1 MLYDADIQDLM
12 TLGTEAR
19 QMRILMATSF
29 PIPGEY
35 DGTAMLPIKI
45 LRALKSRGVDVVHA
59 HLKARPFGKVE
70 RGEFEG
76 TPSYTLPMSSWVT
89 GLKRVH
95 REFPFDVVHAQH
107 YGGATRAHFA
117 CRVFGWPM
125 VYEIHSLLGEE
136 VERDKLGRGLSFKAY
151 VALERDVCKHA
162 AGVIVLGEPV
172 RDVVVGEKGIPA
184 DRVSVIY
191 PGIDL
196 AEYDAPSVPV
206 SIAGV
211 GPEDQVVMYVGS
223 IVHPNQGVPVLVDA
237 LPRIFAANPR
247 ARCVLV
253 GGPASAGEE
262 YQAKLGEYGDRL
274 TVLVGQTPE
283 QVVALTRRADVL
295 VHPRLA
301 CKENYSV
308 QSKIAVYLASGKPI
322 VATDFGDYSTILG
335 KTGAGRLTAV
345 SPESL
350 AEGILEVLADPALAA
365 RLSAATKPVAREYFG
380 MERNIDR
387 YLDVYRRVLSPSRPL
402 VPSRPFA
409 AFAGGGKVTAP
420 NAPKS

>member
-1 MLYDADIQDLM
+1 
-12 TLGTEAR
+12 
-19 QMRILMATSF
+19 MRILMVTSF

-45 LRALKSRGVDVVHA
+45 LRALKSRGVEVVHA
-59 HLKARPFGKVE
+59 HLRARPFGKVQ

-76 TPSYTLPMSSWVT
+76 TPSFTLPMASWVT
-89 GLKRVH
+89 GLRQVH
-95 REFPFDVVHAQH
+95 RELPFDVVHAQH

-117 CRVFGWPM
+117 CRLFGWPM

-136 VERDKLGRGLSFKAY
+136 VERDKLGRGLAFKAY

-172 RDVVVGEKGIPA
+172 RDVVVGEKNVPA
-184 DRVSVIY
+184 DRVTVIY

-196 AEYDAPSVPV
+196 AEYDAPSLPV
-206 SIAGV
+206 SIAGIAQ
-211 GPEDQVVMYVGS
+211 DHQVVMYVGS
-223 IVHPNQGVPVLVDA
+223 IVHPNQGVPILIDA
-237 LPRIFAANPR
+237 LPRVFAANPR

-262 YQAKLGEYGDRL
+262 YKSRLGEYGERL

-301 CKENYSV
+301 CRENFSV
-308 QSKIAVYLASGKPI
+308 QSKIAVYLASGRPI
-322 VATDFGDYSTILG
+322 VATDFGDYRTILG
-335 KTGAGRLTAV
+335 KTGAGRLTAAR
-345 SPESL
+345 PDSL
-350 AEGILEVLADPALAA
+350 AEGILDVLGNPALAA
-365 RLSAATKPVAREYFG
+365 RLSAATRPVAREYFG
-380 MERNIDR
+380 MDRNVDR
-387 YLDVYRRVLSPSRPL
+387 YLDVYGRVLSGRRSSVPVRPL
-402 VPSRPFA
+402 A
-409 AFAGGGKVTAP
+409 A
-420 NAPKS
+420 SSS